1 MRPPPDAPMAKDVTT
16 ATVGSTTTAADA
28 ATPAASRRVGFGRGF
43 GRYVLIGAV
52 ATAAHYLVLVL
63 CVEAAGWR
71 PWLASGAGAVAGAQV
86 AYAGNRIYT
95 FDHRGAIGASWL
107 KFQLTALAGALQG
120 MAIVAAAVHAG
131 WHYLAA
137 QVAATVAGLVV
148 TYAVNRF
155 WTFR

>member
-1 MRPPPDAPMAKDVTT
+1 MKPAVPAPA
-16 ATVGSTTTAADA
+16 
-28 ATPAASRRVGFGRGF
+28 PAPVPRAGVGRGF
-43 GRYVLIGAV
+43 VRYALIGAV

-71 PWLASGAGAVAGAQV
+71 PWLASGAGAVVGAQV
-86 AYAGNRIYT
+86 AYAGNRVYT
-95 FDHRGAIGASWL
+95 FDYRGTVGASWL

-120 MAIVAAAVHAG
+120 MAIVAVAVHAG

-137 QVAATVAGLVV
+137 QVAATLAGLVV
-148 TYAVNRF
+148 TYAANRW

>member
-1 MRPPPDAPMAKDVTT
+1 MKPAVAAPVPRAGV
-16 ATVGSTTTAADA
+16 
-28 ATPAASRRVGFGRGF
+28 GRGF
-43 GRYVLIGAV
+43 GRYLLIGAV

-71 PWLASGAGAVAGAQV
+71 PWLASGAGAVVGAQV
-86 AYAGNRIYT
+86 AYAGNRVYT
-95 FDHRGAIGASWL
+95 FDYRGTVGASWL

-137 QVAATVAGLVV
+137 QVAATLAGLVV
-148 TYAVNRF
+148 TYAANRW